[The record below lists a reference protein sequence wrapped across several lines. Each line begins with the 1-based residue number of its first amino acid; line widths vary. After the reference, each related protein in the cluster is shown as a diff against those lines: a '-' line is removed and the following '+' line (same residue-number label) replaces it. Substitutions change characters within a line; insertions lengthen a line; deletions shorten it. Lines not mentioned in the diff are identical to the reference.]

1 MKGLLNFW
9 LAALFV
15 EGDCLIFRFCLFNVA
30 RSAVARAALQWRCL
44 LRTGGRSIH
53 LAGLLHGTF
62 DTQSLHIFIGR
73 DFRIDMVSLQ
83 HQCERQTNYKKSHRH
98 NRNSNYNQP
107 TRHFFSFFTR
117 YKFGLSAANLYICRL
132 KCKNVALSGEG
143 KSQAGRFR
151 RYACLRNPHIR
162 RVCCGFGACA
172 SLEIPSAIDFRGGVR
187 AFVDRSRRQKHFV
200 QRTSKA
206 KTYENCHCRCR
217 RDG

>member
-30 RSAVARAALQWRCL
+30 RSAVARAALQRRCVI
-44 LRTGGRSIH
+44 RTGGRSIH

-83 HQCERQTNYKKSHRH
+83 HQRERQTNHKKSHRH

-132 KCKNVALSGEG
+132 KCKNVARVV
-143 KSQAGRFR
+143 AGDR
-151 RYACLRNPHIR
+151 LRGLFCVTPTFVVAHIR
-162 RVCCGFGACA
+162 KVCCA
-172 SLEIPSAIDFRGGVR
+172 
-187 AFVDRSRRQKHFV
+187 RQNAGKP
-200 QRTSKA
+200 
-206 KTYENCHCRCR
+206 
-217 RDG
+217 